1 MEYNK
6 YSGRS
11 AEKTGVYRKK
21 TQERPD
27 RKDGGAPG
35 NKGAGAKQ
43 YASQEET
50 SKLQP
55 SFQSNNNNTQ
65 S

>member
-6 YSGRS
+6 YSGKRV
-11 AEKTGVYRKK
+11 EKTEEYRII
-21 TQERPD
+21 QERPD
-27 RKDGGAPG
+27 RMDGDAPK

-43 YASQEET
+43 YTSQEET
-50 SKLQP
+50 STNQTT
-55 SFQSNNNNTQ
+55 TQ